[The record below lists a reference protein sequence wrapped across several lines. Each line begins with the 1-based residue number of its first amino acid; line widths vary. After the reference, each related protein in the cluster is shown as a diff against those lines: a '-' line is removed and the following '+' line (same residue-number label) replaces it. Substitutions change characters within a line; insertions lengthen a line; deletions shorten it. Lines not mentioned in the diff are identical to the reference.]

1 MKVKRDYRREKW
13 LRETEDNATRMKPE
27 LAGRI
32 DWDTA
37 IHLYNQGLGPVE
49 AAAFEILHSPRRTGA
64 HLRERRLRIVRRVRA
79 GDVAMTRR

>member
-49 AAAFEILHSPRRTGA
+49 AATIL
-64 HLRERRLRIVRRVRA
+64 A
-79 GDVAMTRR
+79 GRMGCPLD